1 MALLS
6 NEKYSLY
13 YQKIG
18 LIYQRPEIK
27 ASLEIILS
35 VFVVTGLI
43 LAAIRPT
50 LTNIAAL
57 QKRIDDLESV
67 DKKADNKIAQV
78 FNSQNQLSTFQDK
91 LRLFD
96 EAVPDKFSYYN
107 MAGRIESL
115 ARKRGLT
122 VQTVSMPGIKLF
134 GKGKGVGEWS
144 TKTLTKNANKIIK
157 SSISFAVSGDPETV
171 RVFLEEVENMDRLA
185 QLESVVMS
193 TEIGQANRALSL
205 RVTAEISFYFYIE
218 NET

>member
-78 FNSQNQLSTFQDK
+78 FNSQNQLNTFQDK

-96 EAVPDKFSYYN
+96 EAVPDRFSYYS

-122 VQTVSMPGIKLF
+122 VQTVSMPGIRLF

-144 TKTLTKNANKIIK
+144 TKTLTKNTSKIIK
-157 SSISFAVSGDPETV
+157 SSISFTVSGDPEKV

-193 TEIGQANRALSL
+193 TEIGQANRTLSL

>member
-1 MALLS
+1 MELLS

-35 VFVVTGLI
+35 VFVVTL
-43 LAAIRPT
+43 LVFTAIRPT

-67 DKKADNKIAQV
+67 NKKADNKIAQV

-96 EAVPDKFSYYN
+96 EAVPDKFSYYG
-107 MAGRIESL
+107 MAGRVELL
-115 ARKRGLT
+115 ARKNGLSI
-122 VQTVSMPGIKLF
+122 QTVSMPGIRLF

-144 TKTLTKNANKIIK
+144 TKTLVRNADKIVK
-157 SSISFAVSGDPETV
+157 SSVSFTVSGDPKRV

-185 QLESVVMS
+185 SLENVVMS
-193 TEIGQANRALSL
+193 TEIGQANKTLSL
-205 RVTAEISFYFYIE
+205 RVTAEISFYFYLE